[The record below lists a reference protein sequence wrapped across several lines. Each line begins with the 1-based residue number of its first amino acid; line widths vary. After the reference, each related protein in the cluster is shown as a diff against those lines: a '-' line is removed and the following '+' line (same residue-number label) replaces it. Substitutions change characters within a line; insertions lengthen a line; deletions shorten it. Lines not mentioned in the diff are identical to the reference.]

1 MGGTMSITLN
11 GTTGITT
18 PDLTSAAPMD
28 VGGSAVLTAASD
40 VLTSVSSLASA
51 NLTGALP
58 AISGAAL
65 TGLPAPA
72 AGTALFSAKFS
83 NTAWY
88 SLAIGGVVPFNAKNF
103 DADGVYDR
111 VTNYNFT
118 APATGV
124 YMFWYSIYT
133 ALADASNGF
142 GIYKNNSVLSLQNDA
157 VGSLSYVEVE
167 AGDHIQSA
175 TVVIPLNG
183 SDTIQVR
190 ATVTSGYYSGIS
202 QWGGV
207 RIS

>member
-1 MGGTMSITLN
+1 MSKLNVDEISDVDNTGPVTITDGLIVSSGGIVS
-11 GTTGITT
+11 
-18 PDLTSAAPMD
+18 S
-28 VGGSAVLTAASD
+28 GSAVLTSA
-40 VLTSVSSLASA
+40 SSLASA

-83 NTAWY
+83 DSAWY
-88 SLAIGGVVPFNAKNF
+88 SLSTGGVVPFSAENF
-103 DADGVYDR
+103 DADGVYDS

-124 YMFWYSIYT
+124 YMFWWSIYT
-133 ALADASNGF
+133 ANADASNGF
-142 GIYKNNSVLSLQNDA
+142 GIYKNNSILSLQHDA
-157 VGSLSYVEVE
+157 VGHLSYVEVE
-167 AGDHIQSA
+167 TGDHIQSA

-190 ATVTSGYYSGIS
+190 ATTSSGYYSGIS
-202 QWGGV
+202 QWGGA